1 MAKIYLNIILTLLTI
16 SVIVMGIAVVNSND
30 RMYFASQQV
39 LKEIEKLKNLPP
51 AATVRE
57 NVKTVSGTAANS
69 EFFVIGAPRGGILAR
84 PISADTANLNYLINN
99 DAYASEFYSLCNSP
113 LAERNYAKPEI
124 FQPMLAEK
132 WTISKDRKSYNIQLK
147 DNVYWQSYIDP
158 DTNKE
163 VAPVQLTAHDFK
175 FFADVVR
182 NKDVNASALR
192 VYYQDL
198 EDIEVIDNLNMII
211 RWKTPKYGNL
221 SSTLGMMPLPR
232 HFYCDKNGN
241 FDGKKFNNDHK
252 RNRMIVGCGAYRFV
266 KWDKNSRLVFE
277 SNEDYWGKN
286 YGIMPPLKKLVY
298 EFIQHPNT
306 RYQALLA
313 GNIGQSPLTP
323 EQWTVKS
330 NSNEFKKAKLRKY
343 RHLSSSYFYI
353 GYNLKNPLFQDKYVR
368 RALTMLVDRERII
381 RDIYKNEAETVIGP
395 FSPNSVYYDKTIKPL
410 PYDVKRAK
418 ELLNACGWRD
428 IDGDGIL
435 EKDGRKFVFS
445 ILAVASHPIQE
456 KMLPLIKES
465 MAKAGI
471 DMKIQTIEWS
481 VYVQRLMTRDFEV
494 CTLGWSSPVDPEP
507 FQLWHSSQADVEGS
521 SNHISFKNKKADELI
536 EKLQITFDMDER
548 IRIAREFQQLI
559 HDEQPYTFLF
569 TPYALNAL
577 SERYHNFR
585 QFPLGAPSDIW
596 YLPQQYISGE

>member
-1 MAKIYLNIILTLLTI
+1 MNIILTLLTL

-39 LKEIEKLKNLPP
+39 LKAMGKIQNLP
-51 AATVRE
+51 R
-57 NVKTVSGTAANS
+57 TAAVPQAVSAVKGSAANA
-69 EFFVIGAPRGGILAR
+69 EFFVVNAPQGGSLTR

-99 DAYASEFYSLCNSP
+99 DAYASEFYSLCNSS

-132 WTISKDRKSYNIQLK
+132 WTVSKDRKSYHIKLK
-147 DNVYWQSYIDP
+147 DNVYWQSYTDP
-158 DTNKE
+158 ETNKE
-163 VAPVQLTAHDFK
+163 VPPVKVTAHDFK
-175 FFADVVR
+175 FFTDVVR

-198 EDIEVIDNLNMII
+198 DEIKVIDDLNMTVS
-211 RWKTPKYGNL
+211 WKSPKYGNL
-221 SSTLGMMPLPR
+221 SATLTMMPLPR
-232 HFYCDKNGN
+232 HFYCDRDGK

-277 SNEDYWGKN
+277 RNEEYWGKD
-286 YGIMPPLKKLVY
+286 YGIMPPLKTLVY

-313 GNIGQSPLTP
+313 GKIDQSALTP
-323 EQWTVKS
+323 EQWTLKTAT
-330 NSNEFKKAKLRKY
+330 NEFEKANLRKY

-353 GYNLKNPLFQDKYVR
+353 GYNLRNPLFQDKYVR
-368 RALTMLVDRERII
+368 QALTMLVDRDRII
-381 RDIYKNEAETVIGP
+381 RDIYKNEAEIVIGP
-395 FSPNSVYYDKTIKPL
+395 FSPNSAYYDKSIKPF
-410 PYDVKRAK
+410 PYDVERAK
-418 ELLNACGWRD
+418 KLLAECGWRD

-481 VYVQRLMTRDFEV
+481 VYVQRLQTRDFEV
-494 CTLGWSSPVDPEP
+494 CTLGWSSPIDPEP
-507 FQLWHSSQADVEGS
+507 YQLWHSSQADIEGS

-536 EKLQITFDMDER
+536 EKLQVTFDMDER

-559 HDEQPYTFLF
+559 HDEQPYTFLVN
-569 TPYALNAL
+569 PYALNAL

-596 YLPQQYISGE
+596 YLPQQFISGE

>member
-1 MAKIYLNIILTLLTI
+1 MNIILTLLTAA
-16 SVIVMGIAVVNSND
+16 VIVMGIAVVDSND

-39 LKEIEKLKNLPP
+39 LKEMEKIKNLPREVSVVPRQTENAAVP
-51 AATVRE
+51 AA
-57 NVKTVSGTAANS
+57 NA
-69 EFFVIGAPRGGILAR
+69 EFFAADAVQGGTLTR
-84 PISADTANLNYLINN
+84 PVSADTANLNYLINN
-99 DAYASEFYSLCNSP
+99 DAYASEFYSLCNSS

-132 WTISKDRKSYNIQLK
+132 WTVSADRKSYHIKLRN
-147 DNVYWQSYIDP
+147 DVYWQSFTDP
-158 DTNKE
+158 DTDRE
-163 VAPVQLTAHDFK
+163 VPPVKLSAYDFK

-182 NKDVNASALR
+182 NPDVNASAMR

-198 EDIEVIDNLNMII
+198 DDIEVIDDLNMNV

-221 SSTLGMMPLPR
+221 SATLGMMPLPR
-232 HFYCDKNGN
+232 HFYCDRDGR

-277 SNEDYWGKN
+277 RNENYWGRK

-313 GNIGQSPLTP
+313 GKIGQAALTP

-330 NSNEFKKAKLRKY
+330 RSAEFAGARLRKY
-343 RHLSSSYFYI
+343 RYLSSSYFYI

-368 RALTMLVDRERII
+368 QALTMLVDRERII

-395 FSPNSVYYDKTIKPL
+395 FSPNSVYYDKSIKPF

-418 ELLNACGWRD
+418 ELLASCGWLD
-428 IDGDGIL
+428 TDGDGIL
-435 EKDGRKFVFS
+435 EKDGRKFVFT

-471 DMKIQTIEWS
+471 DMRIQTIEWS

-494 CTLGWSSPVDPEP
+494 CTLGWSSPIDPEP
-507 FQLWHSSQADVEGS
+507 YQLWHSSQADIEGS

-536 EKLQITFDMDER
+536 EKLQLTFDMEER
-548 IRIAREFQQLI
+548 ISLAREFQKLI
-559 HDEQPYTFLF
+559 HEEQPYTFLF
-569 TPYALNAL
+569 SPYALNAL

-596 YLPQQYISGE
+596 YLPQQYITGE